1 MVEVDCVYFDLGGV
15 LYDLD
20 LSGAWERFR
29 QRCGRSIGEIQA
41 VLYASDLIEPYESG
55 KISSHAFYDEV
66 TGRLGCRMSFDD
78 FRGIWNSILVK
89 REGMFQLA
97 LQVRKSLDVLVVSN
111 TNEMNAAAMEKDV
124 RNITRKTV
132 YSHEVGYL
140 KPDPRIYEKALEISG
155 TGPQKTLYFDDLE
168 KNVSAARTLGI
179 HAFLFQDMGGLLK
192 VFNSCGL
199 RLDNVLRS
207 S

>member
-1 MVEVDCVYFDLGGV
+1 MVEVDCVFFDLGGV

-20 LSGAWERFR
+20 LSGAWKRFR

-66 TGRLGCRMSFDD
+66 TRRLGCRMSFDD

-89 REGMFQLA
+89 RKGMFQLA

-124 RNITRKTV
+124 RSITRKTV

-140 KPDPRIYEKALEISG
+140 KPDPRIYEKALEMSG

-168 KNVSAARTLGI
+168 KNVTSASALGI
-179 HAFLFQDMGGLLK
+179 RAFIYRDIPSLLS
-192 VFNSCGL
+192 VFHSNGI
-199 RLDNVLRS
+199 RLNNNMS
-207 S
+207 Q